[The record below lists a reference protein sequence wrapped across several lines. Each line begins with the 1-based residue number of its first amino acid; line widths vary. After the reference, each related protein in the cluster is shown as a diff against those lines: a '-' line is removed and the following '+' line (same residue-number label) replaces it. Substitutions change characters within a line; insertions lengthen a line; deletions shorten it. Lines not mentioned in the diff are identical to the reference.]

1 MIDPS
6 LQPYLDHWAKAWADL
21 PPGATPAMRRER
33 LEQLSDAAR
42 KPLPP
47 GVESTVA
54 HVDGPAR
61 RVRVRLFRPAS
72 AEPLPCLVYMHGGG
86 WMQGSPETHDEITAA
101 IAHDARHIVVSVDY
115 ALAPEL
121 PFPAAVDDCAAVL
134 RWVHASAEALGVDSS
149 AVSVGGDSAGA
160 NLAAAMTLL
169 FRGAA
174 QAPRSQ
180 LLFYPPVDFAHD
192 RPSIRENADGP
203 IITARGLAEGPAL
216 YLPRPGDRTD
226 PLAAPMLAA
235 SHEGLPPAFIAV
247 AEHDPLRDEGR
258 DYAERLRASGVDVVL
273 HEGRGLFHGYL
284 RAISWAPVAREPL
297 TAACAWLSQRTG
309 ARASPR

>member
-21 PPGATPAMRRER
+21 PPGAPPAQRREL
-33 LEQLSDAAR
+33 LERLSDAAR

-47 GVESTVA
+47 GVASTVE
-54 HVDGPAR
+54 HVDGTQR
-61 RVRVRLFRPAS
+61 SVRVRLFRPAS
-72 AEPLPCLVYMHGGG
+72 ARPVPCLVYMHGGG

-101 IAHDARHIVVSVDY
+101 IAHDAGHLVVSVDY
-115 ALAPEL
+115 ALAPEH

-134 RWVHASAEALGVDSS
+134 RWVHARAGDLGVAGD
-149 AVSVGGDSAGA
+149 AVSIGGDSAGA

-169 FRGAA
+169 FRGTA
-174 QAPRSQ
+174 QAPRAQ

-203 IITARGLAEGPAL
+203 IITARSLAEAPLL
-216 YLPRPGDRTD
+216 YLSRPADRDD

-235 SHEGLPPAFIAV
+235 SHAGLPPAFIAV

-258 DYAERLRASGVDVVL
+258 DYAERLRTSGVDVVL

-284 RAISWAPVAREPL
+284 RAMSWAPVAREPL
-297 TAACAWLSQRTG
+297 TAACAWLSRQAG
-309 ARASPR
+309 ASAPAR

>member
-1 MIDPS
+1 MIDPT
-6 LQPYLDHWAKAWADL
+6 LQPYLDHWAQAWADL
-21 PPGATPAMRRER
+21 PPDATPAMRRAH

-47 GVESTVA
+47 GLVSTVG
-54 HVDGPAR
+54 HVEGPGR
-61 RVRVRLFRPAS
+61 SVRVRLFRPAT
-72 AEPLPCLVYMHGGG
+72 AGPLPCLVYMHGGG

-101 IAHDARHIVVSVDY
+101 IAQEAGHLVVSVDY
-115 ALAPEL
+115 ALAPEH

-134 RWVHASAEALGVDSS
+134 RAVHAAADAFGID
-149 AVSVGGDSAGA
+149 AARVSVGGDSAGA
-160 NLAAAMTLL
+160 NLAAAMTLM
-169 FRGAA
+169 FRGTP
-174 QAPRSQ
+174 QAPRAQ

-203 IITARGLAEGPAL
+203 IITTRGLAEGPAL

-226 PLAAPMLAA
+226 PRAAPMLAA
-235 SHEGLPPAFIAV
+235 SHAGLPPAFIAV

-258 DYAERLRASGVDVVL
+258 DYAQRLRDSGVEVVL

-284 RAISWAPVAREPL
+284 RAMSWAPVARAPL
-297 TAACAWLSQRTG
+297 TDACAWLSRMSTA
-309 ARASPR
+309 AR